1 MRSAFD
7 RCGECNTFVVF
18 TRASQYDVEGMSDTW
33 VGSFLGGDI
42 PQIDGAADEDS
53 DEEEDFKIPRRKR
66 SKGKARNR
74 SDRHDNASN
83 MLDISTP
90 REISQKIPSDSG
102 TPERNVEQGGT
113 EKSGESLSGD
123 VWPQK
128 AKAIRTYSKKGKSVL
143 KSQRVRPFNEGR
155 TAKKDKEEIVVDSEE
170 EGEKEKCEDEF
181 KLFLSESSD
190 SEDNITQE
198 GNLRSNRNEVAACQK
213 SLSNISKRKTS
224 NARKSNETQCTPVIT
239 KYFHSPEKNPEGQ
252 DSSSSSSV
260 EQTSGSSQNIDKHF
274 VTQVL
279 PHCSK
284 QREGYSRQSTLRKRK
299 LLGLDQKE
307 GMDSRRMSLRR
318 RNQNTDLVASL
329 SVVSG
334 AMADLSV
341 SLNDIS
347 RTPTLNS
354 KFDEAQKRLRK
365 RRENPRENFT
375 VVNQRLTSPARKEKR
390 SEKRSPLRSRKNETS
405 PLSKKRS
412 SPKRKDE
419 RVKKYGALPVLIAKS
434 PKKNLV
440 DNVVADA
447 VSTSE
452 GRQFQVEPSFHSS
465 QISRDSRVSS
475 NDIPNSGTG
484 RASSRSRGRVSGL
497 FSSRTIATASVGGN
511 NEASRPVPFSSRGLS
526 LKSAGSNRDTSRSDK
541 GHTLS
546 FQRKG
551 LKRKFIV
558 DTEKD
563 MQSTPVKVLP
573 GMGKKRKLSLTLK
586 VDKSRPDLREEGV
599 CETFITSTENRLTK
613 ESKSDC
619 EEKKEISKTQQV
631 GVSNEN
637 NDTILRSE
645 NKKEFALN
653 TAQFD
658 DIICIPS
665 SPGDSDSNDDPLNGV
680 GSSTTIAESKLIP
693 VSSKTCS
700 KSNDDPITCMSHES
714 EREVPE
720 NAVNDLQLL
729 SHCPNEKDTELL
741 ANALFNMS
749 YPSPLPCGEE
759 CYSPPCPSSPLDAK
773 HDTPDLRNQHNRLQ
787 ENELLT
793 INSSIVEEEG
803 MDSDLV
809 EPESKPVFSLS
820 QDVHLPHLATSS
832 LLQMRPQLGETQ
844 TQFESTSMEYSDA
857 NVSRQL
863 ESKSIENE
871 DGTDCF
877 DQIVGDR
884 EMAGDKKLIE
894 SRKIDIHNSNPKTSS
909 ILEGRKD
916 SESNSELVI
925 LKDKSHGSN
934 NDYGGEPNES
944 VADITS
950 CDSTTTRLLQTS
962 MTDLPEA
969 VEKISDKKREFALK
983 LSTAED
989 SSTDGRPLVHSNLH
1003 ICEIEMSVEK
1013 DNQDQQ
1019 ISSENIHEAIVLVS
1033 PTIPDDQSK
1042 SQICSTHVVQSLP
1055 NCTSLELN
1063 KNDCRL
1069 GRRNVIAIEPLR
1081 RPPSS
1086 EELLSSLKDYELPQC
1101 RYQEPFCSDPD
1112 DIPACPRLVTRL
1124 YAFWVVDLSWY

>member
-1 MRSAFD
+1 M
-7 RCGECNTFVVF
+7 
-18 TRASQYDVEGMSDTW
+18 
-33 VGSFLGGDI
+33 
-42 PQIDGAADEDS
+42 
-53 DEEEDFKIPRRKR
+53 K
-66 SKGKARNR
+66 
-74 SDRHDNASN
+74 
-83 MLDISTP
+83 
-90 REISQKIPSDSG
+90 
-102 TPERNVEQGGT
+102 
-113 EKSGESLSGD
+113 
-123 VWPQK
+123 
-128 AKAIRTYSKKGKSVL
+128 L
-143 KSQRVRPFNEGR
+143 K
-155 TAKKDKEEIVVDSEE
+155 
-170 EGEKEKCEDEF
+170 
-181 KLFLSESSD
+181 
-190 SEDNITQE
+190 
-198 GNLRSNRNEVAACQK
+198 
-213 SLSNISKRKTS
+213 
-224 NARKSNETQCTPVIT
+224 
-239 KYFHSPEKNPEGQ
+239 
-252 DSSSSSSV
+252 
-260 EQTSGSSQNIDKHF
+260 
-274 VTQVL
+274 
-279 PHCSK
+279 
-284 QREGYSRQSTLRKRK
+284 
-299 LLGLDQKE
+299 
-307 GMDSRRMSLRR
+307 
-318 RNQNTDLVASL
+318 
-329 SVVSG
+329 
-334 AMADLSV
+334 
-341 SLNDIS
+341 
-347 RTPTLNS
+347 
-354 KFDEAQKRLRK
+354 KRLRK

-375 VVNQRLTSPARKEKR
+375 VVNQRLPSPASKEKR
-390 SEKRSPLRSRKNETS
+390 SEKHSPIRSRKNETS
-405 PLSKKRS
+405 PSSKKKS

-419 RVKKYGALPVLIAKS
+419 RVRKYGALPVLIAKS

-440 DNVVADA
+440 GNVVAAA
-447 VSTSE
+447 VSLVEVKRLPTDTTSA
-452 GRQFQVEPSFHSS
+452 GRQCQVDPSFHSS
-465 QISRDSRVSS
+465 QISRDSPVSS

-497 FSSRTIATASVGGN
+497 FSSRTIATTSVGGN

-546 FQRKG
+546 LQRKG
-551 LKRKFIV
+551 LKRKLMV

-573 GMGKKRKLSLTLK
+573 GVGKKRKLSLTLK
-586 VDKSRPDLREEGV
+586 VDKSWPDLREEGV
-599 CETFITSTENRLTK
+599 CETFITSAENRLTNK
-613 ESKSDC
+613 SKSDC
-619 EEKKEISKTQQV
+619 EEKEEI
-631 GVSNEN
+631 N
-637 NDTILRSE
+637 
-645 NKKEFALN
+645 
-653 TAQFD
+653 
-658 DIICIPS
+658 
-665 SPGDSDSNDDPLNGV
+665 SNDDPLNGV

-1013 DNQDQQ
+1013 DNQQEDQH
-1019 ISSENIHEAIVLVS
+1019 ISSEHLHEAIAFVS
-1033 PTIPDDQSK
+1033 PTTPDDRGK
-1042 SQICSTHVVQSLP
+1042 KPMCSTHVVQSLP

-1086 EELLSSLKDYELPQC
+1086 EETVEFTEGL
-1101 RYQEPFCSDPD
+1101 
-1112 DIPACPRLVTRL
+1112 
-1124 YAFWVVDLSWY
+1124 